1 MTNSVTTKRAVI
13 LNAIAITTALA
24 VISGYSPLHQLP
36 LNQVQ
41 SLLQSNPLFNPAPGR

>member
-1 MTNSVTTKRAVI
+1 MTNYFTTQRAI
-13 LNAIAITTALA
+13 IINAIAITAALA

-41 SLLQSNPLFNPAPGR
+41 SLLQSNTLFN